1 MKWNSEFEGQIDYG
15 IYGAKENYMNK
26 IEFREIYAT
35 DINFLSALLSDEIIT
50 SSLHTN
56 PILYSELTDIYE
68 KYWANDKDE
77 KHFIIWRDNQR
88 IGWLKV
94 NGLSGKD
101 KAWISMLVISA
112 DYQNQGIGTAAVKFA
127 EDFIKDNGFV
137 SVGIQTTID
146 NKKAVS
152 LYEKCGYKVI
162 KNNIFNAENGY
173 KYDAYSFEKLL

>member
-1 MKWNSEFEGQIDYG
+1 
-15 IYGAKENYMNK
+15 MNK

-56 PILYSELTDIYE
+56 PILYSELTDIYV

-88 IGWLKV
+88 VGWLKV

-162 KNNIFNAENGY
+162 KNNIFNAENGC
-173 KYDAYSFEKLL
+173 KYDAYVFEKPLS